1 MKYRLGQEIE
11 VELANLWL
19 CYERYLSSKVTK
31 NISSLEYISTE
42 ILKLQESII
51 KVEEKQF
58 NITSSFGDVQY
69 PSISLS
75 GLHLSLFDEGLVI
88 LYRLLAPVLML
99 VTLMLIA
106 HLFRDFN

>member
-1 MKYRLGQEIE
+1 MKHRLGQEIE

-58 NITSSFGDVQY
+58 NITISFGYVQY

-75 GLHLSLFDEGLVI
+75 GLHLSLASDFDANSSFI
-88 LYRLLAPVLML
+88 SRLQ
-99 VTLMLIA
+99 LIRKKR
-106 HLFRDFN
+106 H